1 MFNATFN
8 NISAIS
14 WMTVFY
20 WWRKPSYPEKTF
32 ELSQDTDQLY
42 HIMLYRA
49 QLVMN
54 GILLLGT
61 DCIGSCKSSYL
72 TITSTTVPVT
82 RCECSLPS
90 SHNRQ
95 FLTIV
100 SFPLPV
106 RRCGWSLPSSHNRQ
120 YLTIVSV
127 PLPVRKCECSL
138 PSSHNRQFL
147 TIVSVPLT

>member
-61 DCIGSCKSSYL
+61 DCTGSCKSNYH
-72 TITSTTVPVT
+72 TITTTT
-82 RCECSLPS
+82 ARYYNEHYWLISYF
-90 SHNRQ
+90 NKYMR
-95 FLTIV
+95 FYT
-100 SFPLPV
+100 
-106 RRCGWSLPSSHNRQ
+106 
-120 YLTIVSV
+120 Y
-127 PLPVRKCECSL
+127 
-138 PSSHNRQFL
+138 
-147 TIVSVPLT
+147 